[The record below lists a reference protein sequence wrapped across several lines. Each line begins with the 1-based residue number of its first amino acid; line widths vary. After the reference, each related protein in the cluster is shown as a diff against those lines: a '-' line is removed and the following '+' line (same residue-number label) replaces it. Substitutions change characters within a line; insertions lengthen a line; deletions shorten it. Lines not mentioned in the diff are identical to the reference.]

1 MNRINHPTFPNNKE
15 EQLDKINIIFDCI
28 EYQEKKLGKNSE
40 ILEID
45 LISEDNLF
53 KKLENFIYTIYK

>member
-15 EQLDKINIIFDCI
+15 EQLDKINIIFD
-28 EYQEKKLGKNSE
+28 YLKNQDKKLGKNSE

-45 LISEDNLF
+45 LITEDNLYQ
-53 KKLENFIYTIYK
+53 KVEKFIN